1 MIELGHD
8 HDKQRKI
15 KITLKFAQDQQNI
28 NPSHVQIDI
37 MTMVVTYLG

>member
-1 MIELGHD
+1 MIEFGHD

-28 NPSHVQIDI
+28 SNVQIDI
-37 MTMVVTYLG
+37 MTMVVTYLS